1 MTAEI
6 FEYVRRCELCQRA
19 KPAQDKSVGL
29 HSDKSSTQPMGKL
42 FIDFVGP
49 LVRSKRGDIA
59 ILVILNAFSKF
70 VSFCPVRNFIPSGV
84 GLFRKGVFSGLRYA
98 RLYCD

>member
-49 LVRSKRGDIA
+49 LVRCKRGNIP
-59 ILVILNAFSKF
+59 ILVILDAF
-70 VSFCPVRNFIPSGV
+70 PS
-84 GLFRKGVFSGLRYA
+84 LYPSAQCARYRRKRCQMV
-98 RLYCD
+98 